1 MKSLGLGARLLQSIS
16 DATAYLATALL
27 AFDQAIASLLDRQS
41 LLSDQARITVL
52 ALIVASLV
60 VSLKLHERNLE
71 RMTSMTADKLG
82 GVEDLVPSSQ
92 AIDLRGLMSR
102 AEKIRILSLAGTKLA
117 LLGDDEILKLIIHRE
132 RNVVLLLGNP
142 RSDLIRLRYERDEP
156 DTYETGLEGLE
167 RRLRSLLQLVRGL
180 RLRDR
185 RRLDIRVFSCYPT
198 CSLVQA
204 DNDMYA
210 VIYGCKLRGSDCPK
224 IHTRVGSGP
233 FPISCRHILT
243 ASTTMRFPLRS
254 GRKNMD
260 SSAARGTWVV
270 FDLFG
275 VLISSGLESALDELV
290 SALGRPSEE
299 VEEAYRSAEPQFDRG
314 EIDQEEFWSLVLS
327 ALDVKMDWR
336 ALNSVVLGS
345 YRILPDG
352 LALLGAVTD
361 LSNPVALMTNARW
374 SWLEQLGQ
382 EWSLL
387 RRFDHVF
394 VSSEFGVRKPDP
406 SFYEMVERR
415 LRTDGKSLL
424 LIDDT
429 VENTQAAVDRG
440 WRSIHYTSA
449 LVAEPQLRVVAP
461 ELRLPP
467 YVAAYSGVIVPT
479 LDGTLVLQRR
489 DAASGTP
496 DQDVLSVFGDDAR
509 PGETPDECARRGLIE
524 ETGYIP
530 PKLCALCVLGVPV
543 SVNRFKSCTYFV
555 AEPVEISQ
563 LSIREG
569 SGLYVMAPEQAVRS
583 SIVTEHARVA
593 IEAYMGIFMKR
604 L

>member
-180 RLRDR
+180 PLRDR

-233 FPISCRHILT
+233 FSHFL
-243 ASTTMRFPLRS
+243 
-254 GRKNMD
+254 
-260 SSAARGTWVV
+260 SSH
-270 FDLFG
+270 
-275 VLISSGLESALDELV
+275 
-290 SALGRPSEE
+290 
-299 VEEAYRSAEPQFDRG
+299 FDRVYHDAIPI
-314 EIDQEEFWSLVLS
+314 EKWAEEYGF
-327 ALDVKMDWR
+327 
-336 ALNSVVLGS
+336 
-345 YRILPDG
+345 
-352 LALLGAVTD
+352 
-361 LSNPVALMTNARW
+361 
-374 SWLEQLGQ
+374 
-382 EWSLL
+382 
-387 RRFDHVF
+387 
-394 VSSEFGVRKPDP
+394 
-406 SFYEMVERR
+406 
-415 LRTDGKSLL
+415 
-424 LIDDT
+424 
-429 VENTQAAVDRG
+429 
-440 WRSIHYTSA
+440 
-449 LVAEPQLRVVAP
+449 
-461 ELRLPP
+461 
-467 YVAAYSGVIVPT
+467 
-479 LDGTLVLQRR
+479 
-489 DAASGTP
+489 
-496 DQDVLSVFGDDAR
+496 
-509 PGETPDECARRGLIE
+509 
-524 ETGYIP
+524 
-530 PKLCALCVLGVPV
+530 
-543 SVNRFKSCTYFV
+543 
-555 AEPVEISQ
+555 
-563 LSIREG
+563 
-569 SGLYVMAPEQAVRS
+569 
-583 SIVTEHARVA
+583 
-593 IEAYMGIFMKR
+593 
-604 L
+604 